1 MKEKSFWE
9 EWKKFNEK
17 YGAHKMILCRKDG
30 FTTSFKDWKY
40 CPYCGEELCE

>member
-1 MKEKSFWE
+1 MKGKSFWE

-17 YGAHKMILCRKDG
+17 YGANKMMVYRKDG
-30 FTTSFKDWKY
+30 FITSLKDC